1 MIDAKS
7 VIKAINRKGYILFER
22 TDKPFNLNFF
32 AIRDMGGQWN
42 DQFGL
47 MWKYKSGWA
56 FVPWTGTT
64 DPGAFYLK
72 DPLNVKGTAILPE
85 GQHRGLYGQGK
96 HRGRYKCLKPVREVG
111 VYRIPKG
118 FTYADIDKL
127 SDLTLDVGWHGT
139 NHHRA
144 HDKVEVQKI
153 GKYSAG
159 CQVTLNI
166 DEYGEMLHITDQGFK
181 HWGKTL
187 TYTIL
192 NINDF

>member
-1 MIDAKS
+1 MIDAKE

-56 FVPWTGTT
+56 FVPWMGTT
-64 DPGAFYLK
+64 DPGAYYLK
-72 DPLNVKGTAILPE
+72 NPLNVKGTAILPE
-85 GQHRGLYGQGK
+85 GQHRGLFKSGMHQGK
-96 HRGRYKCLKPVREVG
+96 YKALVQAREVG
-111 VYRIPKG
+111 VYRDG
-118 FTYADIDKL
+118 DKDEMPEL
-127 SDLTLDVGWHGT
+127 NSLTLDVGWHGI
-139 NHHRA
+139 NGHRA
-144 HDKVEVQKI
+144 HTKAEVTRI

-159 CQVTLNI
+159 CQVTVNI
-166 DEYGEMLHITDQGFK
+166 DEYGEMLHLTDQGFK

-187 TYTIL
+187 TYTLL
-192 NINDF
+192 NVNDF